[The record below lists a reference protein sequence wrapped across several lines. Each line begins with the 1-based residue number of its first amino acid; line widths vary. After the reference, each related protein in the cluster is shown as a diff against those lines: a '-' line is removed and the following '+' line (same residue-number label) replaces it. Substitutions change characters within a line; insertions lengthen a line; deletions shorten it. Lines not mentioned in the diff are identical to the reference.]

1 MQGIQDIDLENFDLD
16 SAPPEP
22 EPEPAPAE
30 TKSDPPAGDVAEAVR
45 AALDAQRGQ
54 QAEFLG
60 TIARSVAPQPQYA
73 QPEMPKWDNLTVPD
87 EIASKFGEGARP
99 ALEEFGRHI
108 LAQATPT
115 FLGAAQAA
123 RDQAAAAAVQ
133 QTTAYIEGQRMIS
146 ENAPTYQRLPQ
157 SVQMA
162 IVQDVARSPD
172 FAQIHPVD
180 RWKRAEAAAQA
191 LGQAFG
197 SPQPQQRGY
206 AGSSVRTDLAQAG
219 GRQVQTQPVGTPDD
233 TASQIASFLAR
244 NRR

>member
-22 EPEPAPAE
+22 EPAPVEA
-30 TKSDPPAGDVAEAVR
+30 KSDTPAGDVAEAVR

-60 TIARSVAPQPQYA
+60 TIARSVAPQPQYQ
-73 QPEMPKWDNLTVPD
+73 QPELPKWEISVPD
-87 EIASKFGEGARP
+87 EIAAKFGEGSRP
-99 ALEEFGRHI
+99 ALEEYGRH
-108 LAQATPT
+108 LAAQMAPT

-123 RDQAAAAAVQ
+123 RDQAAASAVQ

-172 FAQIHPVD
+172 FQQIHPVE
-180 RWKRAEAAAQA
+180 RWKRAEAAAAAIGQA
-191 LGQAFG
+191 LGAG
-197 SPQPQQRGY
+197 QPQQRGY
-206 AGSSVRTDLAQAG
+206 AGGSVRTDLAQAG

-233 TASQIASFLAR
+233 QASQIASFLAR